1 MENKPCPEGK
11 VRNPLTGRCVN
22 CDGKLGKKIHENN
35 RRVNFN
41 EEIRDIPVHRNAP
54 APRNVHAR
62 RNANECPEGKIRN
75 PKTGRCI
82 NANGKIA
89 KLLLANNNDRV
100 HENRNIENCPPGKI
114 RNPKN
119 GRCVNVNGK
128 IGKEILR
135 NMNRVAPSPN
145 RPANPRFSE
154 YGLNP
159 DFRLVKKIG
168 EGGFGK
174 VYLFENSRER
184 KKYVF
189 KIGSKHHMN
198 YQYNIL
204 KSLEDD
210 HVVNY
215 LHPKN
220 YRNINSNRSGFM
232 MDFLDKY
239 VTLTDFIRELE
250 KKNIKLSLDNY
261 NQIYNTVNHD
271 LMRMHQRNYVHT
283 DIKPDNIMI
292 KYKKNTNKSV
302 TIQNI
307 KIIDFGVV
315 IHITDNNK
323 RYKFKGFTFKFLD
336 TRTLTPNI
344 ANVKLSDIWKRT
356 FSPKQ
361 LKENDLY
368 AFQKSME
375 KLKKHLSIPSRLLR
389 YVRSGR

>member
-1 MENKPCPEGK
+1 MENRPCPEGK
-11 VRNPLTGRCVN
+11 IRNPITGRCVN
-22 CDGKLGKKIHENN
+22 RHGKLGKKIYKNN
-35 RRVNFN
+35 IRVNFN
-41 EEIRDIPVHRNAP
+41 EEVVQIPANRNAP
-54 APRNVHAR
+54 VNRNTKP
-62 RNANECPEGKIRN
+62 CPPGKIRN
-75 PKTGRCI
+75 PKTGRCV

-89 KLLLANNNDRV
+89 KLLLANNNDRGN
-100 HENRNIENCPPGKI
+100 ENRNIEDCPPGKI

-128 IGKEILR
+128 VGKEILR
-135 NMNRVAPSPN
+135 NMNRVLPSPN

-159 DFRLVKKIG
+159 DFKLVKKIG

-174 VYLFENSRER
+174 VYLFENSREK

-189 KIGSKHHMN
+189 KVGKKSHMN

-220 YRNINSNRSGFM
+220 YRNINVIKSGFM

-239 VTLTDFIRELE
+239 VTLTDFIKEIE
-250 KKNIKLSLDNY
+250 NKNIKLSLENY

-271 LMRMHQRNYVHT
+271 LMKMHQRNYVHT

-292 KYKKNTNKSV
+292 KYKKNIKKSV
-302 TIQNI
+302 KIQNT
-307 KIIDFGVV
+307 KMIDFGVV
-315 IHITDNNK
+315 IHIDDNNK

-336 TRTLTPNI
+336 TKTLAPNI
-344 ANVKLSDIWKRT
+344 ANVKSVDIWKRSFT
-356 FSPKQ
+356 PQQ
-361 LKENDLY
+361 LKENDLF
-368 AFQKSME
+368 AFQKSMD
-375 KLKKHLSIPSRLLR
+375 KLKKHLSLSSRIFR
-389 YVRSGR
+389 YINSAR